1 MCIYAYMLGEP
12 RLSYS
17 PHVVELTNL
26 ARVGSEGEDELKI
39 INDDDLFGRNS
50 GDWQLSVESPRPADP
65 SIFEEEMSMTST
77 EIIELSLALF
87 TSGEE
92 EMHQSMMSI
101 ESFEHMWTT

>member
-1 MCIYAYMLGEP
+1 M
-12 RLSYS
+12 
-17 PHVVELTNL
+17 
-26 ARVGSEGEDELKI
+26 KI

-65 SIFEEEMSMTST
+65 STFEEAFEEEMHQSMMSI
-77 EIIELSLALF
+77 ENFELSFNNLLDYINRALV